1 MIKVV
6 DYVIPIM
13 VCLLL
18 EINVKHA
25 QVIALNVLIKIIV
38 LYVLSQTMC
47 NKIRA
52 VVHVTPIMVNLLKIN
67 LSVKTVLKTVLNV
80 QMKTLVYCVRNQTLF

>member
-38 LYVLSQTMC
+38 LYVKSQTMF

-52 VVHVTPIMVNLLKIN
+52 VVHVIPIMVSLFKMEF
-67 LSVKTVLKTVLNV
+67 SVKTVLKTVLNV
-80 QMKTLVYCVRNQTLF
+80 QMKTLVYCVRNLII